1 MVGRGEKENKM
12 VSNCKKLGDCSNIL
26 SPWEKARRYC
36 KCVSVV
42 TSIGSEML
50 IRQKNEQLNTHRNKV
65 TTKVFLLEC
74 IAV

>member
-1 MVGRGEKENKM
+1 VGRGGKENKM
-12 VSNCKKLGDCSNIL
+12 VSNRKKLDDGSNIL

-42 TSIGSEML
+42 SSKGLEIL
-50 IRQKNEQLNTHRNKV
+50 IRQKNEQLNMEPNKV
-65 TTKVFLLEC
+65 TTKTCLMKC